1 MPHEPRHLPPDAES
15 IISDWDIPPIQA
27 RTPHL
32 LTPAVRAK
40 LVEATLDGLSHAQA
54 ARYAG
59 IAPATFAKWIKRGE
73 RASGRSE
80 RDAPYRDL
88 VRILEVAEAQLERAL
103 VVAIKTAAF
112 GGDWRAAEA
121 LLKRRFPD
129 RWGDRQRIDHHVIAE
144 EAEKLAE
151 AYPELEKAEIV
162 ALAQELM
169 SGTRS

>member
-1 MPHEPRHLPPDAES
+1 MNNPLDHEARDLIVAEWDRPPRAPRSP
-15 IISDWDIPPIQA
+15 Q
-27 RTPHL
+27 L
-32 LTPAVRAK
+32 LTPGVRAK
-40 LVEATLDGLSHAQA
+40 LVEAILDGLSHTQA

-59 IAPATFAKWIKRGE
+59 INPNTLTKWIRKGE
-73 RASGRSE
+73 AARSGAE
-80 RDAPYRDL
+80 HDL
-88 VRILEVAEAQLERAL
+88 VRIIEVAEAQLERAL